1 MLSDFQTLLNKW
13 YSKEYYKV
21 KNGSFNFIRQVP
33 VTEASNS
40 GVNSEIPVVSN
51 SS

>member
-1 MLSDFQTLLNKW
+1 MLSNFRAVLNKW

-40 GVNSEIPVVSN
+40 RVNSEIPVL
-51 SS
+51 SSSS